1 MLLFSARLAY
11 SRRPVGAPADI
22 LLVEDDDDL
31 SEVLAELL
39 AEYGYV
45 VATARNGE
53 DGLQWLRAAEQMPRL
68 ILLDLTMPVMSGDEF
83 CRDRDR
89 DPALAAIPV
98 FLLTARG
105 EPAAHQ
111 ATLRVQRAFRKP
123 LDMDALLDA
132 ISDVL
137 ER

>member
-1 MLLFSARLAY
+1 M
-11 SRRPVGAPADI
+11 GAPADI
-22 LLVEDDDDL
+22 LLIEDDDDL

-39 AEYGYV
+39 VEYGYV
-45 VATARNGE
+45 VATARHGE
-53 DGLQWLRAAEQMPRL
+53 EGLGWLRAAEQLPRL

-83 CRDRDR
+83 CRVRDGEAR
-89 DPALAAIPV
+89 LAAIPV

-105 EPAAHQ
+105 EPDAHV
-111 ATLRVQRAFRKP
+111 ASLRVQRAFRKP

-137 ER
+137 EP